1 MGVEVPQGDNGSSDS
16 SVILPMTV
24 TGTNNN
30 TNTHIASCGQLF
42 DSDRLG
48 STKSPRATTHTQAS
62 FYLLDTEQQ

>member
-1 MGVEVPQGDNGSSDS
+1 VPQGDNGSSD
-16 SVILPMTV
+16 VILPMTV

-30 TNTHIASCGQLF
+30 TNTHIASCEHLF